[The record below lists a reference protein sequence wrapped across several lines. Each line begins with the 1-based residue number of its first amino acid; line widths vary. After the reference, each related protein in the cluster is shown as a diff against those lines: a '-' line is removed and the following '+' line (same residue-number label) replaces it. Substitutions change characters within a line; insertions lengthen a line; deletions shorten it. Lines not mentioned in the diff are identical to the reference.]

1 MPNEYPL
8 RTKIFLIAI
17 YRRHYKKKMPNPTP
31 IGFLFFFTLRYVQ
44 PSINYWYQRRLSSR
58 LRTITT
64 LIRIYREETRKNLL
78 SGIFWGESFEFIF
91 YCYRSVRSTS
101 ILDRYKRCPSTR
113 RRTNIFPIRF
123 YPRQTRESRRAV
135 IFEAKDLVLCFFRP
149 FGMFN

>member
-17 YRRHYKKKMPNPTP
+17 YRRHYKKKMPNSTP
-31 IGFLFFFTLRYVQ
+31 IGLLFFFTLRYVQ

-58 LRTITT
+58 LRTITI

-91 YCYRSVRSTS
+91 YCYRSVHSTS

-113 RRTNIFPIRF
+113 RRTNIFSIRF
-123 YPRQTRESRRAV
+123 YRRQTRESRGAV
-135 IFEAKDLVLCFFRP
+135 IVEAKDLVLCFFRP